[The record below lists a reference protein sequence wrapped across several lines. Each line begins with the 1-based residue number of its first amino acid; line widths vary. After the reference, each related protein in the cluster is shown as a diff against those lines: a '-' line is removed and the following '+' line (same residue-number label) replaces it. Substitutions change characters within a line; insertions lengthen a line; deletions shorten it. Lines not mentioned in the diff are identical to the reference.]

1 MNDYK
6 TFSVDLLCDRLY
18 AISQMLSTV
27 AFHVSTDSPF
37 TEVNLAHELI
47 EHFSSELCS
56 LSFKFRREFEVFS
69 SDEPLDI
76 FLTNEGN

>member
-6 TFSVDLLCDRLY
+6 TFSLDPLCDRLY

-27 AFHVSTDSPF
+27 AFHISPESPI

-47 EHFSSELCS
+47 DHFSSELCS
-56 LSFKFRREFEVFS
+56 LSFKFRREFEVIS

-76 FLTNEGN
+76 ILSNEGN